1 MKVRLDLRYWT
12 SFDKIL
18 GANFVKFQV
27 FRAYLTYRQTNST
40 KLIRPRSSTWL
51 PKLYGS
57 TDTFSLWEKLDKA
70 SKMAIFVPFLISECA
85 NALC

>member
-1 MKVRLDLRYWT
+1 MRVGLDLRYWT

-57 TDTFSLWEKLDKA
+57 TDTFSLWEKLDKG
-70 SKMAIFVPFLISECA
+70 SKMASFVQYLISECA
-85 NALC
+85 NTLC

>member
-27 FRAYLTYRQTNST
+27 FRAHLTSRQTNST

-57 TDTFSLWEKLDKA
+57 TDTFSLWEKLDKR
-70 SKMAIFVPFLISECA
+70 SKMASFVQYLISECA
-85 NALC
+85 NTLC